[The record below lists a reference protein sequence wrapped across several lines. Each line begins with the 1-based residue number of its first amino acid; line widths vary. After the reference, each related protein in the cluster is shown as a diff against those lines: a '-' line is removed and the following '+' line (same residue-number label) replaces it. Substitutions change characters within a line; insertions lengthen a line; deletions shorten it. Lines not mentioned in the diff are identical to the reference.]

1 MSTLERAIELAV
13 TLHRGQQDK
22 SGMPYVLHPLRLMLR
37 MSSPAAMMAAVLHD
51 TVEDTPLTLEQL
63 RQEGFADEVVS
74 AVDALTRRA
83 DETYEQFVERAGA
96 HPIARQVKRA
106 DLEDNMQITRL
117 AELADKDVARMRRYL
132 LAWRALADD

>member
-63 RQEGFADEVVS
+63 RQEGFAEEVVS

>member
-22 SGMPYVLHPLRLMLR
+22 AGMPYVLHPLRLMLR

-63 RQEGFADEVVS
+63 RQEGFAEEVVS